1 MIWCMLSIS
10 LSAVLNPEE
19 SGGYVALCP
28 ELDIASQGE
37 SIEQAMHNLK
47 EAVEGFSEVA
57 SPAEIETVVW
67 VITDTLFCIAL
78 LRPTEFS
85 LRAAELAPSGS
96 FGQRSGAVQRGFDGQ
111 GERCVRATP
120 GHALGRPRG
129 LIWTSLGYRGL
140 MIRT

>member
-1 MIWCMLSIS
+1 
-10 LSAVLNPEE
+10 
-19 SGGYVALCP
+19 
-28 ELDIASQGE
+28 
-37 SIEQAMHNLK
+37 MHNLK

-67 VITDTLFCIAL
+67 VIKDTLFCIAL

-120 GHALGRPRG
+120 GHALGRPRA
-129 LIWTSLGYRGL
+129 
-140 MIRT
+140 